1 MKQTCGIICCGF
13 EKVKLLEE
21 KYLFSNL
28 HEFLFCLH
36 FFTVLLPVHLVCLS
50 HVWKMEASAHTD
62 FTTESLLIRLVLKL
76 NIKHPS
82 ISSNSNAAASHSIA
96 CLLPVI
102 HETDRSSVHQG
113 LIIYGRD
120 GGWVCARTRPSLF
133 IWMAWP
139 TCHPHCHLCSPG
151 QGESRRYLT
160 LFSQHGSLHPLSP
173 SSFSLPWVTWQL
185 VVSHRKSVGF
195 LPSFGAQGHTWF

>member
-1 MKQTCGIICCGF
+1 MLPTRPDIKLSLYNSHNAAFVYRSPCCCPAFVKQTCGIICCGF

-102 HETDRSSVHQG
+102 HETDRSSVHQ
-113 LIIYGRD
+113 
-120 GGWVCARTRPSLF
+120 
-133 IWMAWP
+133 AW
-139 TCHPHCHLCSPG
+139 
-151 QGESRRYLT
+151 
-160 LFSQHGSLHPLSP
+160 
-173 SSFSLPWVTWQL
+173 
-185 VVSHRKSVGF
+185 
-195 LPSFGAQGHTWF
+195 